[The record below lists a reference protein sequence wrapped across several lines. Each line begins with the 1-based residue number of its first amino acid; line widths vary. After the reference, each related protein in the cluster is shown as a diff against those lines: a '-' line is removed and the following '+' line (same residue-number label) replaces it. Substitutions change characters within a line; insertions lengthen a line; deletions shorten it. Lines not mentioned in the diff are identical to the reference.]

1 MQSITSQ
8 QATEKRTA
16 KQLADFYGKYYQ
28 LKRENSEDLLDVFG
42 FLNTETAPTD
52 DPAHPYYRFISLEDE
67 YRDTLSY
74 YSKLW
79 KKEISLMQF
88 LHQDLRFGKTIPD
101 DFGPTIT
108 SVFEE

>member
-16 KQLADFYGKYYQ
+16 KQLADFYGIYYQ
-28 LKRENSEDLLDVFG
+28 LKRENSDDLLDVFG
-42 FLNTETAPTD
+42 FLNTETAPID

>member
-1 MQSITSQ
+1 MQSITAQ
-8 QATEKRTA
+8 QATEQRTA

-42 FLNTETAPTD
+42 FLNTDTAPGND
-52 DPAHPYYRFISLEDE
+52 HGHPYYKFISLEDE
-67 YRDTLSY
+67 YSEILKY

-79 KKEISLMQF
+79 NTEISLIQF

>member
-16 KQLADFYGKYYQ
+16 KQLADFYGKYYH

-42 FLNTETAPTD
+42 FLNTDTAPAD
-52 DPAHPYYRFISLEDE
+52 NPEHPYYRFVSLEDE
-67 YRDTLSY
+67 YSEILKY
-74 YSKLW
+74 YSNLW
-79 KKEISLMQF
+79 KKEISLTQF

-108 SVFEE
+108 AVFEE